1 MSDTARIA
9 PLSPPY
15 APEIEAQL
23 LKWMPPGSAVEP
35 LALFRTL
42 ALHDD
47 LFGRMRPLGAGILGH
62 GRIPPRDREIVIL
75 RTCARANA
83 EYEWGIHAV
92 IQAPEV
98 GLTAEQI
105 DATVIGKPDDPAWS
119 ADDPVLLRLVDEIHD
134 TATVSDALWTELGAR
149 YPDDQILELITTTGW
164 YRLLSTVIN
173 TARIEHETWARRFP
187 AGISDPSSPRG

>member
-1 MSDTARIA
+1 MNDTEAAPRIA

-23 LKWMPPGSAVEP
+23 LKWMPPGSAIEP

-62 GRIPPRDREIVIL
+62 GRVPPRDREIVIL

-92 IQAPEV
+92 LQAPEV
-98 GLTAEQI
+98 GLTPEQI
-105 DATVIGKPDDPAWS
+105 EATAIGVPDNPAWS
-119 ADDPVLLRLVDEIHD
+119 ANDTALIHLVDEIYD
-134 TATVSDALWTELGAR
+134 TATISDTLWSDLHTR

-173 TARIEHETWARRFP
+173 TARIEHEPWARRFP
-187 AGISDPSSPRG
+187 A

>member
-1 MSDTARIA
+1 MSDTVSSPRIA

-23 LKWMPPGSAVEP
+23 RKWMPPGSAIEP

-75 RTCARANA
+75 RTCARAAA
-83 EYEWGIHAV
+83 EYEWGIHAAL
-92 IQAPEV
+92 QAPEV
-98 GLTAEQI
+98 GLTPEQI
-105 DATVIGKPDDPAWS
+105 EATVIGKPDDPAWS
-119 ADDPVLLRLVDEIHD
+119 PNDAMLIRLVDEIHD
-134 TATVSDALWTELGAR
+134 TATVSDTLWSDLHAA

-164 YRLLSTVIN
+164 YRLLSSVIN
-173 TARIEHETWARRFP
+173 TARIEHEPWARRFP
-187 AGISDPSSPRG
+187 A

>member
-1 MSDTARIA
+1 MSTESIPRIT

-15 APEIEAQL
+15 APDIEAQL
-23 LKWMPPGSAVEP
+23 RKWMPPGTAIEP

-47 LFGRMRPLGAGILGH
+47 LFSRMRPLGAGILGH
-62 GRIPPRDREIVIL
+62 GRLPPRDREIVIL

-92 IQAPEV
+92 LQAPEV
-98 GLTAEQI
+98 GLTPGQI
-105 DATVIGKPDDPAWS
+105 DATVGNPDHPAWS
-119 ADDPVLLRLVDEIHD
+119 PNDTTLIRLVDEIHD
-134 TATVSDALWTELGAR
+134 TATISDTLWPDLTSHYR
-149 YPDDQILELITTTGW
+149 DDQILELITTTGW

-173 TARIEHETWARRFP
+173 TARLDHETWARRFP
-187 AGISDPSSPRG
+187 A